1 MSGLVFAQA
10 DWTQRFPAH
19 VPPKRMNP
27 AMAQSSSGLVVMFGG
42 LNLGA
47 EGRFD
52 QFNVL
57 NDTWVWNGTDWS
69 QIALSSSTS
78 PPARWG
84 ASMAFDNRTGLV
96 VLFGG
101 RNAARQFL

>member
-1 MSGLVFAQA
+1 MKEIISRQLRAIVRILVAMVLSVVFMSGLVFAQA

-78 PPARWG
+78 
-84 ASMAFDNRTGLV
+84 
-96 VLFGG
+96 
-101 RNAARQFL
+101 